1 MGQVYYPGQNFE
13 SKSVQVYGTNIQ
25 VDSTINNPY
34 VIFKVD
40 GITYPSGFTVTY
52 TGGFRRFYATVD
64 SNRNIYITCYTIAYG
79 QDIPA
84 YDLNNVEIYVV
95 GQLIQLVNPPIGAL
109 LYGTPYLTYD
119 PYEGGE
125 YYLSLNFYKVA
136 NALSYNI
143 YIKQGATWYLASRTA
158 STNSAISLF
167 IRVFDYN
174 PYLPMDIKVVSLG
187 TDGMEYG
194 VSSIYT
200 MQDYNGSYTYTEYYM
215 PGRFTWVEYTAEGG
229 SWQGT
234 AVLWAGQT
242 IPYNYSYQTNQII
255 NSADGYTYFR
265 GQLMNYGRFGNE
277 YKVSRAPTYPSGGGD
292 QQ

>member
-52 TGGFRRFYATVD
+52 TAGFRRFYATVD

-95 GQLIQLVNPPIGAL
+95 GQLITLADPPIGAL

-125 YYLSLNFYKVA
+125 YYLSLNFYKVS

-143 YIKQGATWYLASRTA
+143 YVKQGATWYLASRTA
-158 STNSAISLF
+158 STNFAITMYF
-167 IRVFDYN
+167 RVFDYN
-174 PYLPMDIKVVSLG
+174 PYLSMDIKVVSLG
-187 TDGMEYG
+187 TDGIEYG

-200 MQDYNGSYTYTEYYM
+200 MQDYNGSYTYTEYFM

-255 NSADGYTYFR
+255 NSADGYTYVR
-265 GQLMNYGRFGNE
+265 GQLINYGRFGNE
-277 YKVSRAPTYPSGGGD
+277 YKVSREPYYGGGGD

>member
-52 TGGFRRFYATVD
+52 TAGFRRFYATVD

-95 GQLIQLVNPPIGAL
+95 GQLITVAQPVGPL
-109 LYGTPYLTYD
+109 LYGYPYITYI
-119 PYEGGE
+119 PYDGGE
-125 YYLSLNFYKVA
+125 YYLNLNFYKVP

-143 YIKQGATWYLASRTA
+143 YIKQGAVWYLAS
-158 STNSAISLF
+158 STSSTDYSIATYSRI
-167 IRVFDYN
+167 DYN
-174 PYLPMDIKVVSLG
+174 PDSPMDIKVVSVG
-187 TDGMEYG
+187 TDGIEYG

-200 MQDYNGSYTYTEYYM
+200 LQDYNGNYNYTQYFM
-215 PGRFTWVEYTAEGG
+215 PARFYWLEYTAEGG
-229 SWQGT
+229 TWQET
-234 AVLWAGQT
+234 AIVWAGQT
-242 IPYNYSYQTNQII
+242 IPYNYSYQRNQII
-255 NSADGYTYFR
+255 NLADGYTYSR
-265 GQLMNYGRFGNE
+265 GQMESYSNYAIS
-277 YKVSRAPTYPSGGGD
+277 YKVSRAPTNPSGGGD